1 MTMWRVVVLC
11 WVFLA
16 PTLAGV
22 LILVTLLIP
31 ALAPGLGHWIIYA
44 ALAGA
49 VIAIPASFAF
59 AKTQARGLP

>member
-1 MTMWRVVVLC
+1 MWRVVLLC

-31 ALAPGLGHWIIYA
+31 ALAPELGRWILYA
-44 ALAGA
+44 ALAEA

>member
-1 MTMWRVVVLC
+1 MWWVVLLC

-16 PTLAGV
+16 PTQAGV

-31 ALAPGLGHWIIYA
+31 ALAPELGRWILYA

-49 VIAIPASFAF
+49 VIAVPASFAF

>member
-1 MTMWRVVVLC
+1 MWRVVLLC

-31 ALAPGLGHWIIYA
+31 ALAPELGRWILYA

>member
-1 MTMWRVVVLC
+1 MWRVVLLC

-31 ALAPGLGHWIIYA
+31 ALAPELGRWILYA

-49 VIAIPASFAF
+49 VIAVPASFAF

>member
-1 MTMWRVVVLC
+1 MWWVVLLC

-31 ALAPGLGHWIIYA
+31 ALAPELGRWILYA

-49 VIAIPASFAF
+49 VIAVPASFAF